1 MWDTQGIAGSSE
13 QFALFFIC
21 NGVVSSP
28 HIMTVQSKVANIE
41 LTKAISNPQTISS
54 TSEFDFIIN
63 LRVTDSN
70 GNGVEGK
77 YVKGVTLNV
86 QAPHAADDIV
96 FGVVDTASEF
106 SNSDDNGF
114 MSMPIKILV
123 VKQTSVNV

>member
-1 MWDTQGIAGSSE
+1 
-13 QFALFFIC
+13 
-21 NGVVSSP
+21 
-28 HIMTVQSKVANIE
+28 MTVQSKVANIE